1 MRNLNQFITSSGY
14 VQEPPFANFPPQ
26 INAQSCT
33 SKQVPL
39 EPPSQ

>member
-1 MRNLNQFITSSGY
+1 MRNLNQFITSSSY
-14 VQEPPFANFPPQ
+14 VKEPPFANFPPQ
-26 INAQSCT
+26 INTESCT